1 MNPSIRRELAIITE
15 FYYSPQTNCRNVLL
29 REKETTVT
37 HTEILDRLKKIIG
50 QVVGN
55 DQITLNS
62 DTTADEVPGWDS
74 FNHIN
79 IIMGVEME
87 FGIRFNV
94 AELES
99 LKNVGDFTTLIEKR
113 LANKK

>member
-1 MNPSIRRELAIITE
+1 
-15 FYYSPQTNCRNVLL
+15 
-29 REKETTVT
+29 VT
-37 HTEILDRLKKIIG
+37 QAEILERLKKIIG

-55 DQITLNS
+55 EPININLDS
-62 DTTADEVPGWDS
+62 TANDVPGWDS

-79 IIMGVEME
+79 IIMGAEME

-94 AELES
+94 AELEG
-99 LKNVGDFTTLIEKR
+99 LKNIGSFVALIEKR

>member
-1 MNPSIRRELAIITE
+1 MTQA
-15 FYYSPQTNCRNVLL
+15 
-29 REKETTVT
+29 
-37 HTEILDRLKKIIG
+37 EILERLKKIIG

-55 DQITLNS
+55 EPININLDS
-62 DTTADEVPGWDS
+62 TANDVPGWDS

-79 IIMGVEME
+79 IIMGAEME

-94 AELES
+94 AELEG
-99 LKNVGDFTTLIEKR
+99 LKNIGSFVALIEKR

>member
-1 MNPSIRRELAIITE
+1 MTQSE
-15 FYYSPQTNCRNVLL
+15 VL
-29 REKETTVT
+29 E
-37 HTEILDRLKKIIG
+37 RLQKIIG

-55 DQITLNS
+55 DKLTLNS
-62 DTTADEVPGWDS
+62 STTADKVPGWDS

-79 IIMGVEME
+79 IIMGAEME

-99 LKNVGDFTTLIEKR
+99 LKNVGDFVSLIEKR

>member
-1 MNPSIRRELAIITE
+1 MNQP
-15 FYYSPQTNCRNVLL
+15 
-29 REKETTVT
+29 
-37 HTEILDRLKKIIG
+37 EILERLAKIIG

-55 DQITLNS
+55 DQIALTPA
-62 DTTADEVPGWDS
+62 TTADEVPGWDS

-94 AELES
+94 AELEG
-99 LKNVGDFTTLIEKR
+99 LKNVGGFIALIEKR
-113 LANKK
+113 LAAKN

>member
-1 MNPSIRRELAIITE
+1 MTQS
-15 FYYSPQTNCRNVLL
+15 
-29 REKETTVT
+29 
-37 HTEILDRLKKIIG
+37 EILERLKKIIG

-55 DQITLNS
+55 DKLTLNS
-62 DTTADEVPGWDS
+62 STTADKVPGWDS

-79 IIMGVEME
+79 IIMGAEME

-99 LKNVGDFTTLIEKR
+99 LKNIGDFVSLIEKR

>member
-1 MNPSIRRELAIITE
+1 
-15 FYYSPQTNCRNVLL
+15 
-29 REKETTVT
+29 VT
-37 HTEILDRLKKIIG
+37 QPEILERLRKIIG

-55 DQITLNS
+55 DQIALNNG
-62 DTTADEVPGWDS
+62 TTADKVPGWDS

-79 IIMGVEME
+79 IIIGAEME

-99 LKNVGDFTTLIEKR
+99 LKNVGDFVALIEQR
-113 LANKK
+113 LINKK

>member
-1 MNPSIRRELAIITE
+1 MDRS
-15 FYYSPQTNCRNVLL
+15 
-29 REKETTVT
+29 
-37 HTEILDRLKKIIG
+37 EILGRLKKIIG

-55 DQITLNS
+55 DQITINS
-62 DTTADEVPGWDS
+62 DTTADKVPGWDS

-79 IIMGVEME
+79 IIMGAEME

-99 LKNVGDFTTLIEKR
+99 IKNVGDFVALIEKH
-113 LANKK
+113 LTNKR